1 MHIIVL
7 HIIED
12 RKVIMNIASSIEIL
26 WQEIKSNIIPVR
38 WLDLISWG
46 LDMSEVFSKWELGDL
61 GIKHGHLSLEEF
73 ILTSVVIGI
82 FICHSQS
89 GSEQV

>member
-12 RKVIMNIASSIEIL
+12 REVIMNIASSIEIL

-46 LDMSEVFSKWELGDL
+46 LDMSEVFSKWELSDL

-82 FICHSQS
+82 FIGHSQS

>member
-12 RKVIMNIASSIEIL
+12 REVIMNIASSIEIL

-46 LDMSEVFSKWELGDL
+46 LDMSEVFSKWEFSDL

-82 FICHSQS
+82 FIGHSQS